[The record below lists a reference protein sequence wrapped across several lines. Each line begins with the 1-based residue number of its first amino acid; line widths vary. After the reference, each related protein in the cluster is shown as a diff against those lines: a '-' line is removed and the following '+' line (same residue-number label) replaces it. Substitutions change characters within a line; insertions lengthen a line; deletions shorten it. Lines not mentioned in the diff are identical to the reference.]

1 MIGAPQKIT
10 MGSSNMAVAPSQLP
24 VRDAREHTLCKL
36 LPLAILMTVLAALP
50 GCGGGGGGGGSAM
63 PSGTFTM
70 SANSASFTALQA
82 GVVPAN
88 QSFDVTITGSG
99 VAVLGAAYTG
109 GQTQPPWLTINITG
123 SGTHFQLVVGVAP
136 GAIAPGSYTSTFS
149 VGTADASGNIL
160 AHQDFTVSFAENA
173 HLTATTNAAPATMI
187 FGDSTTTQTVPI
199 SVTAPNRQWTAS
211 SDSPWLR
218 IAGAPQSGST
228 NVSATV
234 DDTGLMPGTYQ
245 GTIQILSNVESDD
258 SASIVVSLT
267 VRPAALTVAESSYTF
282 GGNDGRA
289 SLTAEPVTLSLST
302 GQAVYP
308 YTITTTTDSG
318 GQWLS
323 VNPAAGSVGTAGT
336 AASLS
341 VSSAGLLGG
350 TYIGHV
356 HVATTV
362 NGVAFAQDRVVTFNL
377 EANRLVVTAAGVG
390 LSNVAGRAVLSRT
403 VQVLSA
409 IGRTNTP
416 WTATS
421 DSSWLTVTPSGVT
434 GGDLVLTANPTGL
447 PLDATQFA
455 NVAIKSSDTSV
466 ENQPSIRV
474 GFHASNTAPVTGSLT
489 LSANRLATSPVEPI
503 VAVSTGGANIGIYN
517 VYSEALVRTLPNV
530 VATSDGITFS
540 EDGKTLFVYDTTNFR
555 VVEVDAV
562 SGAQKRTFDST
573 AVSTGSSVGTAIAVL
588 HPNGLAML
596 ITPAARAYDLT
607 SGVELPSTLL
617 EGPLT
622 GVLGI
627 ASSPDQSLLATQ
639 DGITASLVRS
649 ALASGPLIIQVNPVN
664 VTTAQGRSG
673 EACFSATGDRI
684 YTASGFPYNFPATS
698 VVSSQVIQ
706 TLPGTS
712 YPNAMQCVWNGIVI
726 GGADSFNS
734 ADDIFIYY
742 GPSGAS
748 LAEASSNGTTTGA
761 GNRDLLNRGM
771 VVSADGTRLISG
783 WNTSGDFLMGVYFQT
798 LPQP

>member
-1 MIGAPQKIT
+1 
-10 MGSSNMAVAPSQLP
+10 
-24 VRDAREHTLCKL
+24 
-36 LPLAILMTVLAALP
+36 
-50 GCGGGGGGGGSAM
+50 M
-63 PSGTFTM
+63 PTGTFTM
-70 SANSASFTALQA
+70 SGNAASFTALQ
-82 GVVPAN
+82 GGIVPAN
-88 QSFDVTITGSG
+88 QSFDITITGTG
-99 VAVLGAAYTG
+99 AAVLGAAYTG

-123 SGTHFQLVVGVAP
+123 SGTHFQLVVGVTP

-173 HLTATTNAAPATMI
+173 HLTATANAATATMI
-187 FGDSTTTQTVPI
+187 FGDSTTTQAVPI

-218 IAGAPQSGST
+218 IATAPQSGST
-228 NVSATV
+228 TVSATV

-267 VRPAALTVAESSYTF
+267 VTPASLTVAEASYTF

-289 SLTAEPVTLSLST
+289 SLTPEPMTLSLST

-308 YTITTTTDSG
+308 YTITITTDSG

-323 VNPAAGSVGTAGT
+323 ANPSAGSVGSAGT

-341 VSSAGLLGG
+341 VSSAGLVGG
-350 TYIGHV
+350 TYTGHV
-356 HVATTV
+356 HVAATV
-362 NGVAFAQDRVVTFNL
+362 NGVAFAQDRLVTFNL

-409 IGRTNTP
+409 LGRTNTP
-416 WTATS
+416 WTAAS

-434 GGDLVLTANPTGL
+434 GGNLVLTANPAGL

-455 NVAIKSSDTSV
+455 NVTIKSSDTSV

-474 GFHASNTAPVTGSLT
+474 GFYASSTAPVTGSLNVA
-489 LSANRLATSPVEPI
+489 ANRLATSPVEPL

-530 VATSDGITFS
+530 VATSDGMTFS

-562 SGAQKRTFDST
+562 TGAQQRTFDST
-573 AVSTGSSVGTAIAVL
+573 AVSGSSVGTAIAVL
-588 HPNGLAML
+588 HPNGLATL
-596 ITPAARAYDLT
+596 ITPAARAYDLA
-607 SGVELPSTLL
+607 SGVELPATLL
-617 EGPLT
+617 EGPLN
-622 GVLGI
+622 GILGI

-649 ALASGPLIIQVNPVN
+649 ALASGPLIIQVNPVS

-673 EACFSATGDRI
+673 EACFSANGDRI
-684 YTASGFPYNFPATS
+684 YTASGFPYSFPATS
-698 VVSSQVIQ
+698 IATGQVIQ
-706 TLPGTS
+706 TLAGTN
-712 YPNAMQCVWNGIVI
+712 YPDAMQCVWNGIVI
-726 GGADSFNS
+726 GGADAYNS

-748 LAEASSNGTTTGA
+748 LAQTSSNGTITGA
-761 GNRDLLNRGM
+761 GKRDLLNRGM
-771 VVSADGTRLISG
+771 AVSADGTILISA

-798 LPQP
+798 LPLP